1 MIRTGMMK
9 GMRGWLLFG
18 AAVGMCTASVA
29 RGQGALPAPAA
40 APLGMTMEHAGF
52 VDDSVQHRKR
62 PKAIEYSDWYA
73 RRLMIHRIGSY
84 VMLPL
89 FGAEYYLGEK
99 LINGTAS
106 DRERSLHGGVAGGIG
121 VLFGVNTVTG
131 LWNLYDSRKDP
142 TDRTKRIIHSALML
156 AADAGFALAGATAGD
171 EGREGND
178 SGQFGGDNQVG
189 AVRQFEGGSDSNT
202 HKTIALTSIGISTVG
217 TALMWFWK

>member
-1 MIRTGMMK
+1 MK

-29 RGQGALPAPAA
+29 RGQDALPAPAA
-40 APLGMTMEHAGF
+40 VPLSVAEPVGMTMDHSGF
-52 VDDSVQHRKR
+52 LEDSVKPRKR
-62 PKAIEYSDWYA
+62 TKAIEYSDWYA
-73 RRLMIHRIGSY
+73 RRLMIHKIGSY

-99 LINGTAS
+99 LINGTAT

-121 VLFGVNTVTG
+121 VLFGVNTITG

-142 TDRTKRIIHSALML
+142 ADRTKRIIHSTLML

-178 SGQFGGDNQVG
+178 SGQFGGNNQVS
-189 AVRQFEGGSDSNT
+189 A
-202 HKTIALTSIGISTVG
+202 
-217 TALMWFWK
+217 